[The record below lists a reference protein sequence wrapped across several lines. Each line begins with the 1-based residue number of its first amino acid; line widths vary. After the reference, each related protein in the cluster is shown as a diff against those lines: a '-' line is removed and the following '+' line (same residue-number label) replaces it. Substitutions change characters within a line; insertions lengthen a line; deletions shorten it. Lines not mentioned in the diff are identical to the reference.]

1 MRRASISRRS
11 PSSAC
16 RSTTANGPPDLV
28 RGPAARRSR
37 SPKQTLAQQ
46 LGKAIALLLVLGLV
60 LLLQRY
66 CSLAP
71 ETFGPGAKIVA
82 IDGDTL
88 RANSGEEYR
97 IFGIDAPELHQSCT
111 DEKGKEWACGR
122 AAKTALAKLI
132 KGGEV
137 SCVEKATD
145 RYGRNVAQC
154 RAKRCARI
162 SARPWCVKGYA
173 IDLGRKTGHVYAGAE
188 SEARA
193 AGRGIWGG
201 TFQRPGAWRQDH
213 PRSN

>member
-1 MRRASISRRS
+1 MSILRRESRIPRRRWS
-11 PSSAC
+11 PA
-16 RSTTANGPPDLV
+16 RRGLALWLLAALAP
-28 RGPAARRSR
+28 GPAA
-37 SPKQTLAQQ
+37 LADE
-46 LGKAIALLLVLGLV
+46 AIYL
-60 LLLQRY
+60 
-66 CSLAP
+66 
-71 ETFGPGAKIVA
+71 
-82 IDGDTL
+82 
-88 RANSGEEYR
+88 NSGEEYR

-111 DEKGKEWACGR
+111 DEKGKDWACGR

-154 RAKRCARI
+154 RASGVPDLGETMVRE
-162 SARPWCVKGYA
+162 GYA
-173 IDLGRKTGHVYAGAE
+173 IDLGRKTGRVYAGAE

-193 AGRGIWGG
+193 ASRGIWGG

>member
-1 MRRASISRRS
+1 MARRTSSRSRSRRS
-11 PSSAC
+11 Q
-16 RSTTANGPPDLV
+16 
-28 RGPAARRSR
+28 

-88 RANSGEEYR
+88 RASSGEEYR
-97 IFGIDAPELHQSCT
+97 IFGID
-111 DEKGKEWACGR
+111 EKGKDWACGR

-154 RAKRCARI
+154 RASGVPDLGETMVRE
-162 SARPWCVKGYA
+162 GYA
-173 IDLGRKTGHVYAGAE
+173 IDLGRKTGRVYAGAE

-193 AGRGIWGG
+193 ASRGIWGG